1 MRFIVKL
8 IILQLFSLAISL
20 LTHYLLLIYSPSCP
34 EYRSA
39 TLMVLIMSTAIAHLK
54 IRLYLH
60 QYLLMLLISILSTI
74 VIHLIG

>member
-1 MRFIVKL
+1 
-8 IILQLFSLAISL
+8 
-20 LTHYLLLIYSPSCP
+20 
-34 EYRSA
+34 
-39 TLMVLIMSTAIAHLK
+39 MSTAIAHLK